1 MKKLLLSAIVC
12 VLAMFGT
19 LKAQDKEVIIDGAVG
34 SHTESMNRFAP
45 IFVAVQYSVSQQ
57 YYTAEEMG
65 AEAGPIKS
73 VSFKTDMNWQED
85 DPRRLEVYMANTE
98 ESSFN
103 DKKMKQLTSEDLVF
117 SGKVTFTASSWI
129 TINFDK
135 AFNYTGGNVLLCVSD
150 LSGEMCYFDSYFTSF
165 IIPEEEGVRCMW
177 SSDEA
182 MFFDPTASVITA
194 KETIN
199 AVPFVKFTF
208 GEVEEQPEEPEQPE
222 ENADE
227 VVIDGTVGSYSKSM
241 NRFAPVFVVVQY
253 SISQQYYTA
262 EEIGKEAGNIKSLAF
277 KTDTWY
283 EENPRR
289 LEVYMANAEESSFD
303 DKNMKQL
310 TSEDLVFSGNVKFTP
325 NTWVT
330 IDFEKY
336 FNYTGG
342 NVLVC
347 VSDLTGQA
355 LCPYDS
361 YFTSFVLAE
370 DDATRCMWSSD
381 EDMFFDPTASVVTA
395 KETVNAVPFV
405 KFTFT
410 DEEQPENPEQPGEGV
425 EEHEASFNICPNP
438 VNDRLYIETLTQ
450 TQTLTVEIYDVYGR
464 QQLMVN
470 GQQSTVIDVTS
481 LNSGIYFVKV
491 VTENGEMVKRFIK
504 K

>member
-1 MKKLLLSAIVC
+1 
-12 VLAMFGT
+12 
-19 LKAQDKEVIIDGAVG
+19 
-34 SHTESMNRFAP
+34 
-45 IFVAVQYSVSQQ
+45 
-57 YYTAEEMG
+57 
-65 AEAGPIKS
+65 
-73 VSFKTDMNWQED
+73 
-85 DPRRLEVYMANTE
+85 
-98 ESSFN
+98 
-103 DKKMKQLTSEDLVF
+103 
-117 SGKVTFTASSWI
+117 
-129 TINFDK
+129 
-135 AFNYTGGNVLLCVSD
+135 
-150 LSGEMCYFDSYFTSF
+150 
-165 IIPEEEGVRCMW
+165 
-177 SSDEA
+177 
-182 MFFDPTASVITA
+182 
-194 KETIN
+194 
-199 AVPFVKFTF
+199 
-208 GEVEEQPEEPEQPE
+208 
-222 ENADE
+222 
-227 VVIDGTVGSYSKSM
+227 M

-381 EDMFFDPTASVVTA
+381 EDMFFDPTAETIEA

-405 KFTFT
+405 KFAFT
-410 DEEQPENPEQPGEGV
+410 DEEQPGEGV

-464 QQLMVN
+464 QQSMVN